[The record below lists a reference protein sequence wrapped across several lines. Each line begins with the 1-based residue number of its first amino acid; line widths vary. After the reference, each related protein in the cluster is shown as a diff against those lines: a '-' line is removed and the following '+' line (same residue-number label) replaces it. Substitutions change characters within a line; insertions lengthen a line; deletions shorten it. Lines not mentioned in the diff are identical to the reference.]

1 LIKGYANRVG
11 AIVILTGDLQQS
23 ARRMFW
29 NHSNNNNETRTLYNS
44 ITTCVPFCAPPLG
57 VSMRASNTNKRDNT
71 NATSELA

>member
-1 LIKGYANRVG
+1 LQLIKGYANRVG
-11 AIVILTGDLQQS
+11 AVVILTGDLQQS

-29 NHSNNNNETRTLYNS
+29 NHNDKTLYNS